1 VLPVCFDVQ
10 GTRRRESSSAIPL
23 MIEATPQGGDLQLEG
38 PPMALNIAKG
48 LRDLTP
54 TSYHEFWLHTAG
66 IPGGDRSGTRTGA

>member
-1 VLPVCFDVQ
+1 
-10 GTRRRESSSAIPL
+10 